1 MAEEKNKSKIQNANK
16 KKEDNVP
23 RISINNTLFL
33 NASAN
38 YQSVNI
44 DNSSINNIN
53 GSFDTKND
61 LEYLSKKLGNVSF
74 IQNNGNNKPNTNNES
89 NQMEM
94 EDILMKMAVD
104 EGDKKNK
111 FGNKLEQTNDVLN
124 ENTNQTYNK
133 LNTSFEN
140 NRKKNNNTFYQ
151 PSNKLEEFQRKK
163 EEKAKTHNSFHQ
175 NSSFLNETKE
185 EKSFNNICCTHEEE
199 LKKAKQ
205 KIDHLNKKMKLI
217 LEENKVPST
226 NFFFN
231 FIYRF

>member
-1 MAEEKNKSKIQNANK
+1 MAEEKNKSKTQNANK
-16 KKEDNVP
+16 QKEDIVP

-33 NASAN
+33 NTSAN

-44 DNSSINNIN
+44 DTSGINNIN
-53 GSFDTKND
+53 GSFDTKNEM
-61 LEYLSKKLGNVSF
+61 EYLSKKLGNVSF

-104 EGDKKNK
+104 EGDNKKINYGK
-111 FGNKLEQTNDVLN
+111 KSEQSNDVLN
-124 ENTNQTYNK
+124 ENTNQAYNK

-163 EEKAKTHNSFHQ
+163 DEKVKTHASFHQ

-217 LEENKVPST
+217 LEENKVP
-226 NFFFN
+226 F
-231 FIYRF
+231 R

>member
-1 MAEEKNKSKIQNANK
+1 MAEEKNKSKTQNTNK
-16 KKEDNVP
+16 QREDIVP

-33 NASAN
+33 NTSAN

-44 DNSSINNIN
+44 DTSGINNIN

-61 LEYLSKKLGNVSF
+61 MEYLSKKLGNVSF
-74 IQNNGNNKPNTNNES
+74 TQNNGNNKPNTNNES

-104 EGDKKNK
+104 EGDNKKINYGK
-111 FGNKLEQTNDVLN
+111 KSEQSNDVLN
-124 ENTNQTYNK
+124 ENTNQAHNK

-163 EEKAKTHNSFHQ
+163 DEKVKTHTSFHQ

-217 LEENKVPST
+217 LEENKVS
-226 NFFFN
+226 F
-231 FIYRF
+231 R

>member
-1 MAEEKNKSKIQNANK
+1 MAEEKNKSKTQNTNK
-16 KKEDNVP
+16 QREDIVP

-33 NASAN
+33 NTSAN

-44 DNSSINNIN
+44 DTSGINNIN

-61 LEYLSKKLGNVSF
+61 MEYLSKKLGNVSF
-74 IQNNGNNKPNTNNES
+74 TQNNGNNKPNTNNES

-104 EGDKKNK
+104 EGDNKKINYGK
-111 FGNKLEQTNDVLN
+111 KSEQSNDVLN
-124 ENTNQTYNK
+124 ENTNQAYNK

-163 EEKAKTHNSFHQ
+163 DEKVKTHTSFHQ

-217 LEENKVPST
+217 LEENKVS
-226 NFFFN
+226 F
-231 FIYRF
+231 R